1 MNKYLLI
8 FVLAFS
14 SLFANDVIQQ
24 RQESMQD
31 FNKLMRS
38 ATQML
43 KNGEVQR
50 TDEIY
55 HKIESI
61 MLKYPTLFPDDSFN
75 GKTSASVKIID
86 DRDVFEQLSKD
97 ASDLAA
103 LAKIAANNDDLE
115 LIQQHHQNLFGTCK
129 SCHSRFKN

>member
-14 SLFANDVIQQ
+14 SLYANDVIQQ

-55 HKIESI
+55 LKIESI

-75 GKTSASVKIID
+75 GKTSASIKIID
-86 DRDVFEQLSKD
+86 DRDLFEQLSKE

-115 LIQQHHQNLFGTCK
+115 LTQQHHQNLFGTCK

>member
-1 MNKYLLI
+1 MIKYLLI

-86 DRDVFEQLSKD
+86 DRDVFEQLSKE

-129 SCHSRFKN
+129 SCHSQFKN

>member
-55 HKIESI
+55 RKIESI

-75 GKTSASVKIID
+75 GKTSASIKIID
-86 DRDVFEQLSKD
+86 DRDLFEQLSKE

>member
-55 HKIESI
+55 QKIESI

-86 DRDVFEQLSKD
+86 DRDVFEQLSKE

>member
-14 SLFANDVIQQ
+14 SLYANDVIQQ

-61 MLKYPTLFPDDSFN
+61 MLKYPSLFPDDSFN
-75 GKTSASVKIID
+75 GKTSASIKIID
-86 DRDVFEQLSKD
+86 DRDLFEQLSKE

>member
-14 SLFANDVIQQ
+14 SLYANDVIQQ

-75 GKTSASVKIID
+75 GKTSASIKIID
-86 DRDVFEQLSKD
+86 DRDLFEQLSKE

>member
-14 SLFANDVIQQ
+14 SLYANDVIQQ

-43 KNGEVQR
+43 KNGESQR

-75 GKTSASVKIID
+75 GKTSASIKIID
-86 DRDVFEQLSKD
+86 DRDLFEQLSKE

>member
-1 MNKYLLI
+1 MYKYLLI

-14 SLFANDVIQQ
+14 SLYANDVIQQ

-75 GKTSASVKIID
+75 GKTSASIKIID
-86 DRDVFEQLSKD
+86 DRDLFEQLSKE

>member
-14 SLFANDVIQQ
+14 SLYANDVIQQ

-43 KNGEVQR
+43 KNGEVQL

-55 HKIESI
+55 QKIESI

-75 GKTSASVKIID
+75 GKTSASIKIID
-86 DRDVFEQLSKD
+86 DRDVFEQLSKE

>member
-14 SLFANDVIQQ
+14 SLYANDVIQQ

-75 GKTSASVKIID
+75 GKTSASIKIID
-86 DRDVFEQLSKD
+86 DRDLFEQLSKE

-115 LIQQHHQNLFGTCK
+115 LIQQHHQSLFGACK

>member
-14 SLFANDVIQQ
+14 SLYANDVIQQ

-31 FNKLMRS
+31 FNKLMKS

-75 GKTSASVKIID
+75 GKTSASIKIID
-86 DRDVFEQLSKD
+86 DRDLFEQLSKE

>member
-1 MNKYLLI
+1 MKKYLLI
-8 FVLAFS
+8 FILAFS
-14 SLFANDVIQQ
+14 SLYANDVIQQ

-55 HKIESI
+55 QKIESI

-86 DRDVFEQLSKD
+86 DRDVFEQLSKE

>member
-14 SLFANDVIQQ
+14 SLYANDVIQQ

-55 HKIESI
+55 QKIESI

-86 DRDVFEQLSKD
+86 DRDVFEQLSKE

>member
-43 KNGEVQR
+43 KNGEAQR

-55 HKIESI
+55 RKIESI

-86 DRDVFEQLSKD
+86 DRDVFEQLSKE

>member
-43 KNGEVQR
+43 KNGEFQR

-55 HKIESI
+55 RKIESI

-86 DRDVFEQLSKD
+86 DRDVFEQLSKE

-115 LIQQHHQNLFGTCK
+115 LTQQLHQNLFGTCK

>member
-14 SLFANDVIQQ
+14 SLYANDVIQQ

-75 GKTSASVKIID
+75 GKTSASIKIID
-86 DRDVFEQLSKD
+86 ARDLFEQLSKE

>member
-14 SLFANDVIQQ
+14 SLYANDVIQQ

-43 KNGEVQR
+43 KNGEFQR

-55 HKIESI
+55 RKIESI

-75 GKTSASVKIID
+75 GKTSASIKIID
-86 DRDVFEQLSKD
+86 DRDVFEQLSKE

>member
-14 SLFANDVIQQ
+14 SLYANDVIQQ

-55 HKIESI
+55 QKIESI

-75 GKTSASVKIID
+75 GKTSASVKIMD
-86 DRDVFEQLSKD
+86 DRDVFEQLAKE

-103 LAKIAANNDDLE
+103 LAKFAANNDDLE

>member
-14 SLFANDVIQQ
+14 SLYANDVIQQ

-55 HKIESI
+55 QKIESI

-75 GKTSASVKIID
+75 GKTSASIKIID
-86 DRDVFEQLSKD
+86 GRDLFEQLSKE

>member
-86 DRDVFEQLSKD
+86 DRDVFEQLSKE

-115 LIQQHHQNLFGTCK
+115 LTQQHHQNLFGTCK

>member
-43 KNGEVQR
+43 KNGEVQL

-55 HKIESI
+55 QKIESI

-75 GKTSASVKIID
+75 GKTSASIKIID
-86 DRDVFEQLSKD
+86 DRDVFEQLSKE

>member
-1 MNKYLLI
+1 M
-8 FVLAFS
+8 AFS

-55 HKIESI
+55 RKIESI

-86 DRDVFEQLSKD
+86 DRDVFEQLSKE

>member
-1 MNKYLLI
+1 
-8 FVLAFS
+8 
-14 SLFANDVIQQ
+14 
-24 RQESMQD
+24 
-31 FNKLMRS
+31 
-38 ATQML
+38 
-43 KNGEVQR
+43 
-50 TDEIY
+50 
-55 HKIESI
+55 

-86 DRDVFEQLSKD
+86 DRDVFEQLSKE

>member
-14 SLFANDVIQQ
+14 SLYANDVIQQ

-50 TDEIY
+50 TEEIY
-55 HKIESI
+55 RKIESI

-86 DRDVFEQLSKD
+86 DRDVFEQLSKE

>member
-1 MNKYLLI
+1 MKKYLLI

-14 SLFANDVIQQ
+14 SLYANDVIQQ

-55 HKIESI
+55 QKIESI

-86 DRDVFEQLSKD
+86 DRDVFEQLSKE

>member
-1 MNKYLLI
+1 MKKYLLI

-55 HKIESI
+55 RKIESI

-75 GKTSASVKIID
+75 GKTSASIKIID
-86 DRDVFEQLSKD
+86 DRDLFEQLSKE

>member
-55 HKIESI
+55 QK
-61 MLKYPTLFPDDSFN
+61 
-75 GKTSASVKIID
+75 
-86 DRDVFEQLSKD
+86 LS
-97 ASDLAA
+97 L
-103 LAKIAANNDDLE
+103 
-115 LIQQHHQNLFGTCK
+115 
-129 SCHSRFKN
+129 

>member
-1 MNKYLLI
+1 M
-8 FVLAFS
+8 AFS
-14 SLFANDVIQQ
+14 SLYANDVIQQ

-86 DRDVFEQLSKD
+86 DRDVFEQLSKE

>member
-14 SLFANDVIQQ
+14 SLYANDVIQQ

-75 GKTSASVKIID
+75 GKTSASIKIID
-86 DRDVFEQLSKD
+86 DRDVFEQLSKE